1 MLAST
6 LKLRPRYFLIVL
18 ALAGDST
25 ITRLVLPLATGP
37 PLSPFLLR
45 VEADEDERLTLF
57 ALVLAFVVLFRVAPV
72 EPVVFLVVAIFLLL
86 CPIAQTTSLYTQS
99 LLRRERPCGHG
110 LILLT

>member
-25 ITRLVLPLATGP
+25 ITRLVLPLTTGP
-37 PLSPFLLR
+37 PPSLLR
-45 VEADEDERLTLF
+45 LEVDDDERVVLL
-57 ALVLAFVVLFRVAPV
+57 ALVLAFVALFRVAPV
-72 EPVVFLVVAIFLLL
+72 EPVVFLVVAIILLL
-86 CPIAQTTSLYTQS
+86 YPIAQTTMLYTQS